1 MQILMRNMNTL
12 QRFEFQDEAA
22 VARKEREE
30 KDKKLPKTTTADI
43 PKVYG
48 DYLPFNDFQL
58 FKEWD
63 ATLYSGEVP
72 EVKATDGEEERTE
85 AQRLRLAKEK
95 FERYVSE

>member
-1 MQILMRNMNTL
+1 MGNMNIL
-12 QRFEFQDEAA
+12 QRLKFQEEAA
-22 VARKEREE
+22 EARKLREE
-30 KDKKLPKTTTADI
+30 KEEKLPKTTKVDV

-63 ATLYSGEVP
+63 ATLYSGQVP
-72 EVKATDGEEERTE
+72 EPKPTDGEEERTE
-85 AQRLRLAKEK
+85 AQRLKLAKEK